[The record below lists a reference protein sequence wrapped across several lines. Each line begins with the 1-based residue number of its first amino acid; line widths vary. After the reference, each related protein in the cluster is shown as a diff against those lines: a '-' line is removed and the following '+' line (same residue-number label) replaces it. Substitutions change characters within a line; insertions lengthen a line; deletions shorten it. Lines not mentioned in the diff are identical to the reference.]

1 MYLEWLDKRF
11 SVKERLKRNSPLL
24 ILLFVYLILGVELI
38 RHFPNEDAGLMGKF
52 LLIVDAGGLIIF
64 FSKWLFFSKNRVL
77 AQLRKKGI
85 HKQDLLLMDEELS
98 KFKYDTISISQS
110 REKVYITEHFI
121 VIDYR
126 WKNKVDAFNISSLSR
141 ILAIKKYHYFT
152 PGGGMYGNS
161 NYTYGVIEFY
171 DKNKNIMFQLVRMDF
186 EDIKKIYRY
195 FTENRKEIGAKIID

>member
-1 MYLEWLDKRF
+1 
-11 SVKERLKRNSPLL
+11 
-24 ILLFVYLILGVELI
+24 
-38 RHFPNEDAGLMGKF
+38 
-52 LLIVDAGGLIIF
+52 
-64 FSKWLFFSKNRVL
+64 
-77 AQLRKKGI
+77 
-85 HKQDLLLMDEELS
+85 MDEELS

-126 WKNKVDAFNISSLSR
+126 WKNKVDAFNISSLSH

>member
-1 MYLEWLDKRF
+1 M
-11 SVKERLKRNSPLL
+11 
-24 ILLFVYLILGVELI
+24 FVYLILGVELI

-98 KFKYDTISISQS
+98 KFRNDTISISQS

-121 VIDYR
+121 VIDYK
-126 WKNKVDAFNISSLSR
+126 WKNKVEAFNISSLSR